1 MAKNEHFSNFK
12 RTKHIKNRYFMIK
25 DKIYK
30 GEIAIQYCPTGNM
43 WADINTKALQGALV
57 YKMRACLMGISK
69 NDDDEVERLNTQPGL
84 LTIQECATTMLAE
97 NASVITKVDTMITA
111 ITAAN
116 TGLPNATKKTT
127 FALAVFLLRA
137 MAQ

>member
-1 MAKNEHFSNFK
+1 
-12 RTKHIKNRYFMIK
+12 
-25 DKIYK
+25 
-30 GEIAIQYCPTGNM
+30 
-43 WADINTKALQGALV
+43 
-57 YKMRACLMGISK
+57 MGISEHY
-69 NDDDEVERLNTQPGL
+69 DDEVERLNTQPGL

-137 MAQ
+137 MAQYTQESSSRYRSVMGIKIIRVTALLTGDTHTDKRGQNPSL